1 MTPKEKAQE
10 LCKKYLELSKN
21 QYHQLKYLDHS
32 NFHKLAA
39 HIAVDEIIDATSIRY
54 EYNSD
59 FELTITGK
67 KPLQYWLDVKKEIT
81 SL

>member
-32 NFHKLAA
+32 NFPKLAA
-39 HIAVDEIIDATSIRY
+39 HIAVDEIIKALPTF
-54 EYNSD
+54 EYGLEFVAKIEFWNN
-59 FELTITGK
+59 
-67 KPLQYWLDVKKEIT
+67 VKKEIKK
-81 SL
+81 L